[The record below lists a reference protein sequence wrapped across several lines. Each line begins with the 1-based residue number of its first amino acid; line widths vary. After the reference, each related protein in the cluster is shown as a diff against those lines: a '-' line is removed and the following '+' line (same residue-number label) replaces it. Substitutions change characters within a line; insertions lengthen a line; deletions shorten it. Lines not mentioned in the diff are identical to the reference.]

1 MANNTNL
8 GIKLTLLTVLKMKTM
23 GKIYMYFNGIINM
36 ILKLGF
42 VERRFDRSMDSR
54 LWKQRLDDYISWQG
68 FTQQWEKTR
77 SNVLEGVF
85 QV

>member
-42 VERRFDRSMDSR
+42 VERRFD
-54 LWKQRLDDYISWQG
+54 Q
-68 FTQQWEKTR
+68 TR
-77 SNVLEGVF
+77 PPE
-85 QV
+85 